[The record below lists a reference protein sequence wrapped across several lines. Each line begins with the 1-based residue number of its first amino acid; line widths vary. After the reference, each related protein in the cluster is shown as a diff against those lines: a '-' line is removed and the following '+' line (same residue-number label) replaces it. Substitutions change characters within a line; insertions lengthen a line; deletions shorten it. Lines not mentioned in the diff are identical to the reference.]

1 MLPPEATVNPPDPRV
16 VLPSVSGVLSTIVAS
31 LPLTPTE
38 PLKLLLVLSS
48 VTIPLPEFTVAVV
61 FPPTFRDPVSVCEIS
76 PLVLA
81 KTRLPV
87 VFISPSTKSLV
98 SLMVIGPFTAPSGPV
113 PPALTGPPK
122 LFVGA
127 LKLIAARS
135 PLAVR
140 VVGPVAVIALPE
152 A

>member
-1 MLPPEATVNPPDPRV
+1 M
-16 VLPSVSGVLSTIVAS
+16 LSTTVAPE
-31 LPLTPTE
+31 PLTPTE
-38 PLKLLLVLSS
+38 PANALAGLSRATVPS
-48 VTIPLPEFTVAVV
+48 TELTVAVV
-61 FPPTFRDPVSVCEIS
+61 APPTLNAPVCEIS

-81 KTRLPV
+81 ATKSPV
-87 VFISPSTKSLV
+87 VLTLPRTRSFA